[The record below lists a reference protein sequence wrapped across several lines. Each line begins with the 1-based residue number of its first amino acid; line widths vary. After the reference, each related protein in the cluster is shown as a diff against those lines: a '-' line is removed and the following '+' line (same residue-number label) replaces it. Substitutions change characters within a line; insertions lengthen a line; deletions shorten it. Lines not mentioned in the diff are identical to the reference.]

1 MSDIKT
7 AKEQKDFIERESLNI
22 FTTLKLAEDA
32 LKGHLETI
40 EDRDFTDPLDTGE
53 LSDLKITIGNTLYK
67 LEQVK
72 KLQEEIYELLVD
84 RISEKQ

>member
-40 EDRDFTDPLDTGE
+40 ESRDFTDPLDTGE

-72 KLQEEIYELLVD
+72 KLWLL
-84 RISEKQ
+84 KTGY